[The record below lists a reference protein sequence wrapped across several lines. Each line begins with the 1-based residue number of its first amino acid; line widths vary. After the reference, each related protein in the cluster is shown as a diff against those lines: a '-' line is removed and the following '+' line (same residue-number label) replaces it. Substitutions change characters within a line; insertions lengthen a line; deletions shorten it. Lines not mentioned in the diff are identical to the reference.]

1 MEVLWKNMI
10 KAVLDIA
17 GSTISVAYKQAFT
30 FRWYQVANSI
40 YNLLTIEFCK
50 FLDLY
55 FITILRKIY
64 TIVN

>member
-1 MEVLWKNMI
+1 MEVLWKNII
-10 KAVLDIA
+10 KAVLDIV

-30 FRWYQVANSI
+30 FRWYRVANSI
-40 YNLLTIEFCK
+40 YNL
-50 FLDLY
+50 LDLY